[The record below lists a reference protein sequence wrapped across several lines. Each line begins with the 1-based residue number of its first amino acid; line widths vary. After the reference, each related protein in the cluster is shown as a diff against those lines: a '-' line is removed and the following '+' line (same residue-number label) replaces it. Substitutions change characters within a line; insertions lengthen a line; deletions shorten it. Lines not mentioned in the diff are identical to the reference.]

1 MDSTV
6 LPNSMEMEPII
17 IDWHNLIF
25 SEQALDVEARAK
37 LPADF
42 IVESKVANPP
52 VFIYVMGKL
61 IANEKVEM
69 FEQIMEPII
78 VDWHT

>member
-6 LPNSMEMEPII
+6 LPNSMEMETII
-17 IDWHNLIF
+17 VYWHNLILTI
-25 SEQALDVEARAK
+25 SEQALDVEAKAK

-69 FEQIMEPII
+69 FKQIIRS
-78 VDWHT
+78 